1 MSKEKILNTYS
12 RFDITAVE
20 GKGCL
25 IYDKDGREYLD
36 FVSGVAVNCLGHCH
50 PTIVKTIQ
58 EQSSKL
64 MHVSNLYWNQ
74 QQMDLADKL
83 CQLSGLEG
91 AFFCNSGTEAVEAA
105 VKFSRK
111 YGKLKGGLLKHKIIY
126 MDNSF
131 HGRTLGA
138 LSVTGQEKYQ
148 KDFMPLIPGVKSV
161 EFNNIEKLKAE
172 MNFYVC
178 AVIIEP
184 IQGEGGIIEAQ
195 KSFLEEAKKLCEKYD
210 ALLIYDEVQCGIGRL
225 GSLFAFEKFGVV
237 PDLVCMAK
245 GLGGGFPIGAVVA
258 SKKVAESIAYGDHG
272 STFGGNPLACSIAL
286 SILKELLE
294 NGVLTNVEHMSQY
307 LIGKLQGLKDKH
319 SSIKDIHG
327 MGLLVGLKL
336 SIDTKTFIN
345 QCIEKGLLLVGAG
358 ADVVRLLPPL
368 NIEADYIDKAVD
380 IIDSVLDKCRKEGHP
395 DH

>member
-1 MSKEKILNTYS
+1 MSKEKILKTYA

-25 IYDKDGREYLD
+25 IYDKNGKEYID

-50 PTIVKTIQ
+50 PTIIKAIQ
-58 EQSSKL
+58 EQSCKL
-64 MHVSNLYWNQ
+64 MHVSNLYWNE
-74 QQMDLADKL
+74 QQMKLAEKL
-83 CQLSGLEG
+83 CEFSGLQG

-111 YGKLKGGLLKHKIIY
+111 YGKLKGGPLKHKIIY
-126 MDNSF
+126 MKNSF

-161 EFNNIEKLKAE
+161 DFNDIEKLKEE

-178 AVIIEP
+178 AIIVEP
-184 IQGEGGIIEAQ
+184 IQGEGGIIAAE
-195 KSFLEEAKKLCEKYD
+195 KSFLEEAKQLCEKYD
-210 ALLIYDEVQCGIGRL
+210 ALLIYDEVQCGVGRL
-225 GSLFAFEKFGVV
+225 GSLYAFEKFGVI

-258 SKKVAESIAYGDHG
+258 SGKVAESISPGDHG

-286 SILKELLE
+286 AILSELLD
-294 NGVLTNVEHMSQY
+294 NGVLANVEQMSQY
-307 LIGKLQGLKDKH
+307 LLEKLQGLKEKH
-319 SSIKDIHG
+319 ESIKDIHG
-327 MGLLVGLKL
+327 MGLLVGLRL
-336 SIDTKTFIN
+336 SIDTKDFVN

-368 NIEADYIDKAVD
+368 NIEKEYIDRAID
-380 IIDSVLDKCRKEGHP
+380 IIDSVLSK
-395 DH
+395 